1 MIKVGPL
8 VVFVVGAVVCC
19 FIVVVDSCV
28 DGTVD
33 TFIVVI
39 DELLFIVVGS
49 VDLPCFEAV
58 VIVIFVAIVDCFSV
72 MDDNNIDE
80 FVGMKFAVVGGLDPA
95 SIPVV
100 WLVLVS
106 SCVVAVLFV
115 VVDAC

>member
-1 MIKVGPL
+1 MITVGSL

-19 FIVVVDSCV
+19 FIVVDSCV

-49 VDLPCFEAV
+49 VDLSCFEAV

-80 FVGMKFAVVGGLDPA
+80 CVGMKFAVVGGLDPA

>member
-1 MIKVGPL
+1 MGILPQL
-8 VVFVVGAVVCC
+8 SQQM
-19 FIVVVDSCV
+19 VDSCV

-49 VDLPCFEAV
+49 VDLSCFEAV

-80 FVGMKFAVVGGLDPA
+80 FVGMKYVNSL
-95 SIPVV
+95 SIETP
-100 WLVLVS
+100 LNTN
-106 SCVVAVLFV
+106 
-115 VVDAC
+115 